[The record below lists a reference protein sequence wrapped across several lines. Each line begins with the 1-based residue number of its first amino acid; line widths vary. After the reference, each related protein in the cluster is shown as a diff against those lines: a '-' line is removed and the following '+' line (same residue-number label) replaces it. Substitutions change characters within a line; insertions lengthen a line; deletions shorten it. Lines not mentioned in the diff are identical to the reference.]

1 MKKLFSLIIIFLI
14 FLSSFSHAQLKI
26 GYVDS
31 ETIIQ
36 KLPDAQDARQKLDNL
51 IGGWRTELIKMQSEL
66 KNKQADFEKKKLIM
80 SEKIKKEK
88 NDELLVLSRSIDL
101 FRNRKFGTRGELY
114 QKQDQFMKPIQN
126 KIFTA
131 IKEVAEEENLDFVFD
146 RTSDVTLLYAK
157 EQYDITNLVLEKL
170 KLE

>member
-1 MKKLFSLIIIFLI
+1 
-14 FLSSFSHAQLKI
+14 
-26 GYVDS
+26 
-31 ETIIQ
+31 
-36 KLPDAQDARQKLDNL
+36 
-51 IGGWRTELIKMQSEL
+51 MQSEL

-88 NDELLVLSRSIDL
+88 NDELLKLERSIGL
-101 FRNRKFGTRGELY
+101 FRSRKFGTRGELY

-131 IKEVAEEENLDFVFD
+131 IKEIAEEEDLDFVFN

-157 EQYDITNLVLEKL
+157 EKYDITNLVLEKL